1 MFRVNSIDVPATII
15 QEGDIEF
22 FSQKFRWLSS
32 SADRW
37 SRNVGSQFTFLQR
50 YIHCTAPKCGSFESS
65 FWQHSHHS
73 LQCSY
78 WTDPSK
84 NSASPVVYFLNWFIK
99 SIRWFKTDRPTLN
112 CESGLHLVLTKQT
125 EFIHERIF
133 QNRTPYAEWRWQIF
147 TG

>member
-1 MFRVNSIDVPATII
+1 MRRQLLFRRVILNFSAKSFADFRRLPIVGHAMWGHNSLSLD
-15 QEGDIEF
+15 DIF
-22 FSQKFRWLSS
+22 IAVL
-32 SADRW
+32 
-37 SRNVGSQFTFLQR
+37 
-50 YIHCTAPKCGSFESS
+50 PKCGSFESS

-99 SIRWFKTDRPTLN
+99 SIRWFETDRPTLN

-125 EFIHERIF
+125 KFIHERIF
-133 QNRTPYAEWRWQIF
+133 QNRSRTLSEDEKYLKATQAHTP
-147 TG
+147 